1 MRDDEFTT
9 FVVESKRRYAREMVE
24 SADLDPDAAQAKADR
39 DYARLL
45 PDGLGSAAQFLYV
58 IEDEDGAGKGTL
70 WFADRE
76 HNEQRCAFVYDLC
89 VDEAFRG
96 QHIGRLAM
104 RLLEEEVRARG
115 IDSIELNVLGG
126 NTVARSLYRSL
137 GYMETFI
144 GMRKR
149 LDAASASLP

>member
-1 MRDDEFTT
+1 MGDGEFTT
-9 FVVESKRRYAREMVE
+9 FVVESKRRYARDMVE
-24 SADLDPDAAQAKADR
+24 SAGLDPDAAQAKADR
-39 DYARLL
+39 DHARLL

-58 IEDEDGAGKGTL
+58 IEDEDGAGRGTL

-76 HNEQRCAFVYDLC
+76 HNEQRCAFVYDLY

-104 RLLEEEVRARG
+104 QLLEEEVRARG
-115 IDSIELNVLGG
+115 IDSIELNVFGG

-137 GYMETFI
+137 GYVETFI